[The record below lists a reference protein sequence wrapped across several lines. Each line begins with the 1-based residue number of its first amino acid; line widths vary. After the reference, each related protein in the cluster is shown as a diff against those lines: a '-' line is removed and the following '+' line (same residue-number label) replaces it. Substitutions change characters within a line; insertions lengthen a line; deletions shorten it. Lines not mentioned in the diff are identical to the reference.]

1 LATNSKDFKIKN
13 GLIVEGATATV
24 NGSDVITEA
33 SSVSDLSDVNTAGA
47 EDSQALVYNSE
58 TGTWVPGAAV
68 GSGAAS
74 YTISETAPE
83 TPNAGD
89 VWFDSVTGNT
99 YIYYSDGD
107 TSQWVQSSGTEM
119 VLDAIPVPSYIVSET
134 APADPINGDFWFDT
148 STGNIYVYYSD
159 TDTSQWVQT
168 AGPNLASLRGSDFI
182 VQTTAPGT
190 PVSGDV
196 WYDSSEGF
204 TYIYYEDEDS
214 SQWIQFG
221 LNRNGADGTSNF
233 SIQTAAPESPTKGD
247 VWYDSSS
254 GFTYIYYQDA
264 DSSQWVQFG
273 LNRNGIDGTFATAYE
288 IKQETGT
295 SYTLILS
302 DAGKLIEMGNALDTS
317 LTIPAN
323 ATAAFAIG
331 TSITILQVGVGQV
344 TIAGAAGVTLNATP
358 GLKTNNQWSHVTLI
372 KRGLNSWV
380 AFGDLAV

>member
-1 LATNSKDFKIKN
+1 MATNSKDFKIKN

-24 NGSDVITEA
+24 NGDNVITEA
-33 SSVSDLSDVNTAGA
+33 SSVSDLSDVNTTGA
-47 EDSQALVYNSE
+47 EDSQALVYNSG
-58 TGTWVPGAAV
+58 TGTWGPGAAV

-74 YTISETAPE
+74 YTISETAPA

-99 YIYYSDGD
+99 YIYYSDVD

-119 VLDAIPVPSYIVSET
+119 VRDAVPVPSYIVSET

-159 TDTSQWVQT
+159 ADTSQWVQT
-168 AGPNLASLRGSDFI
+168 AGPNLASLRGSEFI

-204 TYIYYEDEDS
+204 TYIYYEDVDS

-233 SIQTAAPESPTKGD
+233 SIQTIAPESPIKGD

-254 GFTYIYYQDA
+254 GFTYIYYQDVN
-264 DSSQWVQFG
+264 SSQWVQFG

-295 SYTLILS
+295 SYALVLS
-302 DAGKLIEMGNALDTS
+302 DAGKLIEIGNALGTS

-323 ATAAFAIG
+323 ATEAFAIG
-331 TSITILQVGVGQV
+331 TSITILQVGDGQV

-358 GLKTNNQWSHVTLI
+358 GLKTSNQWSYVTLI
-372 KRGLNSWV
+372 KRGPNSWV